1 MYSRLQGMFIAS
13 SLLLLLA
20 LFELIRRRKLEE
32 RYALLW
38 IITGGAFLVVSLRTS
53 ILDRIAGFLGVI
65 VPANALF
72 LFGLVFMIVLVL
84 SLTIVLS
91 ALARKND
98 RLSQR
103 LSLLQFEVE
112 ELKTKSGRG
121 GEGERGR

>member
-1 MYSRLQGMFIAS
+1 MFSRLQLVFVGS
-13 SLLLLLA
+13 SLLLLLV

-53 ILDRIAGFLGVI
+53 ILDRIAGLLGVL

-72 LFGLVFMIVLVL
+72 LFGLVFMIALVL

-91 ALARKND
+91 ALTRKND

-112 ELKTKSGRG
+112 ELRAKRDKEKVTK
-121 GEGERGR
+121 

>member
-1 MYSRLQGMFIAS
+1 MFSRLQLVFVGS
-13 SLLLLLA
+13 SLLLLFVL
-20 LFELIRRRKLEE
+20 LELIRRRKLEE

-53 ILDRIAGFLGVI
+53 ILDRIAGFLGVL

-72 LFGLVFMIVLVL
+72 LFGLVFMIALVL

-91 ALARKND
+91 ALTRKND

-103 LSLLQFEVE
+103 LSLLQCEVE
-112 ELKTKSGRG
+112 ELRAKSDKEKVRK
-121 GEGERGR
+121 